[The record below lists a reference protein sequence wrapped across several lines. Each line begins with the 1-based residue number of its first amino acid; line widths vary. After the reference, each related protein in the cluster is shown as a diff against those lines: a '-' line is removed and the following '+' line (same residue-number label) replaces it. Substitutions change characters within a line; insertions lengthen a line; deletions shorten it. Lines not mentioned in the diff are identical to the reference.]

1 MDDEVLDSL
10 SGQIAAISS
19 TISALIAV
27 LPPEM
32 ARRAA
37 QGLEADRCV
46 LLEEDG
52 IQDKPV
58 QHTATREAIL
68 SAYVDLLR
76 AVGKRG

>member
-1 MDDEVLDSL
+1 MDEEALDSL
-10 SGQIAAISS
+10 TGQIAALSS
-19 TISALIAV
+19 TITALIAA

-52 IQDKPV
+52 IQDAPPN
-58 QHTATREAIL
+58 HTATREAIL
-68 SAYVDLLR
+68 SSYVSLLQSV
-76 AVGKRG
+76 AKRG